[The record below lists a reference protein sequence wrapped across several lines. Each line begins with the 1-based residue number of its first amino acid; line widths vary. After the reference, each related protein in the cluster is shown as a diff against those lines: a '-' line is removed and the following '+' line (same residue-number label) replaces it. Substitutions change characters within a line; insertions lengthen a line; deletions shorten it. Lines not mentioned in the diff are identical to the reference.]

1 MCKEEVTRKV
11 GKFSLASILRVS
23 KTGRIWCGIV
33 SFVVYKVCALL
44 GGKRN
49 LHLFTICL
57 QMIGFRANKA
67 SFKCKVWPPEVQIY
81 TNKFSK
87 SRAVTLIKMVR
98 SDNMFKTFQNAEI
111 SDVKKNLQKASGML
125 WWRKVSYILS
135 SESL

>member
-1 MCKEEVTRKV
+1 
-11 GKFSLASILRVS
+11 
-23 KTGRIWCGIV
+23 
-33 SFVVYKVCALL
+33 
-44 GGKRN
+44 
-49 LHLFTICL
+49 
-57 QMIGFRANKA
+57 MIGFRANKA

-87 SRAVTLIKMVR
+87 SRVVTLIKMVR

-111 SDVKKNLQKASGML
+111 SDVKKNLQEASGML